1 MTPCWSEA
9 LDPAQRCGYIA
20 GIVLQTIATAPPD
33 TGGRI
38 ASFDYWACFHGAANA
53 AVRDFIDEDG
63 PAIDSFD
70 LRGSGPDAFV
80 QPLIVLPLVV
90 SHNFERKNRIAHK
103 GAGRYHDHH
112 EGGYAGHTPHRVES
126 GARA

>member
-1 MTPCWSEA
+1 MTPCWSEV

-20 GIVLQTIATAPPD
+20 GTVLQTIATAPPD

-63 PAIDSFD
+63 PAIDSLD
-70 LRGSGPDAFV
+70 LCGSG
-80 QPLIVLPLVV
+80 PLIVLPLVV
-90 SHNFERKNRIAHK
+90 SHNFERKNWIVHK
-103 GAGRYHDHH
+103 GEGRYHDHH
-112 EGGYAGHTPHRVES
+112 EGGYAGHTPHRMES